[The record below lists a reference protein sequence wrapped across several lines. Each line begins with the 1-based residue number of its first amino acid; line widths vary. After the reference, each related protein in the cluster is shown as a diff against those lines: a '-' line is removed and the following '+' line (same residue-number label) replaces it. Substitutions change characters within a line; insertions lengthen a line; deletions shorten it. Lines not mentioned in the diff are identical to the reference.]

1 METFSGAVLMPNGKG
16 GSRARKETTP
26 KHVANHLHGRSLSER
41 SPSVFTKKEG
51 HKLIIRNWMKL
62 PVRTV
67 KPHDSVAQAR
77 ALLAEHQI
85 NQLPVVQH
93 EKLVGIVT
101 DRDLRD
107 APEAFAISSQP
118 AGTDTPAGLPN
129 PAEIYVE
136 DVMTV
141 SLVTLSPDDTV
152 ERAAQLMLNDRIGG
166 IPIVEENRLVAMLTR
181 TDVLQAFLSL
191 SRQQS
196 MGKILA

>member
-1 METFSGAVLMPNGKG
+1 MVRAA
-16 GSRARKETTP
+16 SRARKEPTP
-26 KHVANHLHGRSLSER
+26 KHVANHLPGRSLSER
-41 SPSVFTKKEG
+41 SPGVFTKKEG
-51 HKLIIRNWMKL
+51 HKLIIRNWMKF

-67 KPHDSVAQAR
+67 KTHDSVAQAR

-85 NQLPVVQH
+85 NQLPVVQD

-107 APEAFAISSQP
+107 APEASAISSQP
-118 AGTDTPAGLPN
+118 VGTDTPAVLPN

-141 SLVTLSPDDTV
+141 SMVTLSPDDTV
-152 ERAAQLMLNDRIGG
+152 EQAAQLMVNDRIGG

-181 TDVLQAFLSL
+181 TVVLQAFLSL
-191 SRQQS
+191 SGQ
-196 MGKILA
+196 